1 MTDPIHA
8 LVTNDDG
15 IDSEGLWQ
23 LAALARDCG
32 LTPVIAAPLVE
43 SSGSSAGLTSVGSD
57 GRVVTEQR
65 TIPGLDGVPAY
76 AVRALPGYIAL
87 LSSQGAFG
95 PAPRVV
101 LSGVNR
107 GANTGNAVLH
117 SGTVGAALTACT
129 HGTAA
134 IAVSLAA
141 DETSDPL
148 HWRTAAEMAGRVLPW
163 VLKAD
168 QPMVLNLNVPNT
180 PVAAVRGLR
189 RAGLA
194 GSRPCPE
201 AQGRLPAGSRLM
213 PRAPLPSV
221 KLGEARGRRQA
232 RGRAPA
238 RWTASGRRHGDD
250 RCEGARCTGT
260 AGHEPE

>member
-1 MTDPIHA
+1 MTDPIPA

-32 LTPVIAAPLVE
+32 LTPVVAAPLAD

-57 GRVVTEQR
+57 GRVVTERR
-65 TIPGLDGVPAY
+65 TIPGLDGVPAH
-76 AVRALPGYIAL
+76 AVRALPGYIVL
-87 LSSQGAFG
+87 LSTQGAFG

-107 GANTGNAVLH
+107 GPNTGNAVLH

-129 HGTAA
+129 YGIPAV
-134 IAVSLAA
+134 AVSLAA

-148 HWRTAAEMAGRVLPW
+148 HWRTAAELAGRVLPW
-163 VLKAD
+163 VLDAD
-168 QPMVLNLNVPNT
+168 QPMVLNLNVPNA

-189 RAGLA
+189 RARLA
-194 GSRPCPE
+194 RFGVVQTTVSEVGQGSVEVTMADREAEHEPDTDAALLADGYATVTPLRPICE
-201 AQGRLPAGSRLM
+201 ATEIPLPA
-213 PRAPLPSV
+213 
-221 KLGEARGRRQA
+221 
-232 RGRAPA
+232 
-238 RWTASGRRHGDD
+238 D
-250 RCEGARCTGT
+250 
-260 AGHEPE
+260 

>member
-1 MTDPIHA
+1 MTDPIRA
-8 LVTNDDG
+8 LITNDDG
-15 IDSEGLWQ
+15 IDSEGLWR
-23 LAALARDCG
+23 LAALARECG
-32 LTPVIAAPLVE
+32 LTPVIAAPLAE

-57 GRVVTEQR
+57 GRVVTERR

-95 PAPRVV
+95 PAPRIV

-141 DETSDPL
+141 DENSDPL
-148 HWRTAAEMAGRVLPW
+148 HWQTAAELAGRVLPW
-163 VLKAD
+163 VLDAD
-168 QPMVLNLNVPNT
+168 QPMVLNLNVPNA
-180 PVAAVRGLR
+180 PGAAVRGLR
-189 RAGLA
+189 RACLA
-194 GSRPCPE
+194 RFGVVQTTVSEVGQGFVKVAMADREAEHEPGTDAALLADGYATVTPLRPICE
-201 AQGRLPAGSRLM
+201 ATEIPLPA
-213 PRAPLPSV
+213 
-221 KLGEARGRRQA
+221 
-232 RGRAPA
+232 
-238 RWTASGRRHGDD
+238 D
-250 RCEGARCTGT
+250 
-260 AGHEPE
+260 